1 MNVVNIIT
9 GSDNGGGGE
18 YVLNICRSNL
28 FNSSLICIGNGAL
41 YDKAKEQNINVS
53 MFSFSDIVT
62 NGLIDY
68 ISNNNID
75 IIIWH
80 GAKAFFLHSIIKKK
94 IKIKSIATVHSDFNT
109 DFLNNRIKKIV
120 FTKLSYFGLK
130 SFENYIAVSTEIS
143 KLIKENFKYKNLFIV
158 RNAIDSNLNDSNL
171 SISREEFGIDE
182 SDFVF
187 TNIARL
193 HPVKNHIKL
202 LKGFILLKEKYD
214 NCRIMLIG
222 GGAEEGK
229 IKSFIDENRLNTS
242 VIMLGEKKNAFRY
255 IKIGDANI
263 LASINEGGEPPIV
276 ILEGAIMN
284 KPTLCSDINNL
295 EEIVTKERGYVFN
308 PNDEQSIFKA
318 MEKCIM
324 DNNREEKAKNFKK
337 YVEDNY
343 SLIRFYSEYKDIFE
357 KIALKG

>member
-143 KLIKENFKYKNLFIV
+143 KLIK
-158 RNAIDSNLNDSNL
+158 
-171 SISREEFGIDE
+171 
-182 SDFVF
+182 
-187 TNIARL
+187 
-193 HPVKNHIKL
+193 
-202 LKGFILLKEKYD
+202 
-214 NCRIMLIG
+214 
-222 GGAEEGK
+222 
-229 IKSFIDENRLNTS
+229 
-242 VIMLGEKKNAFRY
+242 
-255 IKIGDANI
+255 
-263 LASINEGGEPPIV
+263 
-276 ILEGAIMN
+276 
-284 KPTLCSDINNL
+284 
-295 EEIVTKERGYVFN
+295 
-308 PNDEQSIFKA
+308 
-318 MEKCIM
+318 
-324 DNNREEKAKNFKK
+324 
-337 YVEDNY
+337 
-343 SLIRFYSEYKDIFE
+343 
-357 KIALKG
+357 

>member
-1 MNVVNIIT
+1 M
-9 GSDNGGGGE
+9 
-18 YVLNICRSNL
+18 
-28 FNSSLICIGNGAL
+28 
-41 YDKAKEQNINVS
+41 
-53 MFSFSDIVT
+53 
-62 NGLIDY
+62 
-68 ISNNNID
+68 
-75 IIIWH
+75 
-80 GAKAFFLHSIIKKK
+80 
-94 IKIKSIATVHSDFNT
+94 
-109 DFLNNRIKKIV
+109 
-120 FTKLSYFGLK
+120 
-130 SFENYIAVSTEIS
+130 
-143 KLIKENFKYKNLFIV
+143 FIV

>member
-1 MNVVNIIT
+1 
-9 GSDNGGGGE
+9 
-18 YVLNICRSNL
+18 
-28 FNSSLICIGNGAL
+28 
-41 YDKAKEQNINVS
+41 
-53 MFSFSDIVT
+53 
-62 NGLIDY
+62 
-68 ISNNNID
+68 
-75 IIIWH
+75 
-80 GAKAFFLHSIIKKK
+80 
-94 IKIKSIATVHSDFNT
+94 
-109 DFLNNRIKKIV
+109 
-120 FTKLSYFGLK
+120 
-130 SFENYIAVSTEIS
+130 
-143 KLIKENFKYKNLFIV
+143 
-158 RNAIDSNLNDSNL
+158 
-171 SISREEFGIDE
+171 
-182 SDFVF
+182 
-187 TNIARL
+187 
-193 HPVKNHIKL
+193 
-202 LKGFILLKEKYD
+202 
-214 NCRIMLIG
+214 
-222 GGAEEGK
+222 
-229 IKSFIDENRLNTS
+229 
-242 VIMLGEKKNAFRY
+242 MLGEKKNAFRY